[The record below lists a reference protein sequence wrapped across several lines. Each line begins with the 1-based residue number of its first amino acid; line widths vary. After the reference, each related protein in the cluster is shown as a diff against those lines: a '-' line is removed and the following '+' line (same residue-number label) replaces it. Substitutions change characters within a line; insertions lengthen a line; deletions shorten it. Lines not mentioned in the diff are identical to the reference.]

1 MRGNGHHD
9 DQAADAAVDPAI
21 LVVEDDV
28 DIREVLAEVLTRAGY
43 RVECAVNGAQA
54 MDWVRSRRAGA
65 PVLIILDIHMPVM
78 DGRAFLAALA
88 HEPAA
93 TPPAVLI
100 FSASTPDARAFLGM
114 PLVRGLLPKPAP
126 ARHILKTVA
135 ASWPEGAPPAT
146 A

>member
-1 MRGNGHHD
+1 MPGDHHHD
-9 DQAADAAVDPAI
+9 DPAVEAAI
-21 LVVEDDV
+21 LVVEDDI

-54 MDWVRSRRAGA
+54 MEWVRTRRAGVPA
-65 PVLIILDIHMPVM
+65 LIILDVHMPVM

-88 HEPAA
+88 LEPAA
-93 TPPAVLI
+93 TPPAVLL
-100 FSASTPDARAFLGM
+100 FSASTPDARAFQGM

-126 ARHILKTVA
+126 ARDILETVA